1 MMNPPAAVVGSRSR
15 ILGRLPRPETREWT
29 AVVARYT
36 RDDWPPPEWLPVMA
50 ECRIDPY
57 EAPDSPMPAK
67 ERAAA

>member
-1 MMNPPAAVVGSRSR
+1 MSRAAEVAGSRSR
-15 ILGRLPRPETREWT
+15 ILGRLQQRETRSWA

-50 ECRIDPY
+50 ECRNDPY

-67 ERAAA
+67 ERVAA

>member
-1 MMNPPAAVVGSRSR
+1 MSPPAAVIEPRSR
-15 ILGRLPRPETREWT
+15 ILGRLPRREARYWA

-50 ECRIDPY
+50 EGANDPR
-57 EAPDSPMPAK
+57 EVPGSPMLAK